1 MWGLVALAGM
11 AVVAIVGS
19 AAAALFQRWQ
29 RRARLR
35 IAKDRLHR
43 RREWL
48 EAEFM
53 SRASTNGKPRSLVW
67 ADCEFED
74 AIALARDR
82 NSGQLRALIGVTITF
97 ASVDGQ
103 RPEEAE
109 EILPQEA
116 TAVFRFDGAE
126 WTTDGRAIFNL
137 NPAETIRRYGH
148 ELELME

>member
-1 MWGLVALAGM
+1 MWGLVALAGL
-11 AVVAIVGS
+11 AVVAIVVS
-19 AAAALFQRWQ
+19 AGVALYQRWQ
-29 RRARLR
+29 RRSRLR
-35 IAKDRLHR
+35 VAKALFHR

-48 EAEFM
+48 EAQFM
-53 SRASTNGKPRSLVW
+53 SRASTHGKPRSLVW

-97 ASVDGQ
+97 SSDGQ
-103 RPEEAE
+103 PTEDTEETS
-109 EILPQEA
+109 PQEA

-148 ELELME
+148 ELEFVE